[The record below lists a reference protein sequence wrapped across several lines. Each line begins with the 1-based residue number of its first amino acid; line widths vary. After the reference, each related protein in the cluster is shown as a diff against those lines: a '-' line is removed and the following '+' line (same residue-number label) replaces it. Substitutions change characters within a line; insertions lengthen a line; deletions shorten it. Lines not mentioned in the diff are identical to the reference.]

1 MNIIISH
8 DYVKYCPEC
17 FSSNLIHDF
26 HHAQIYCGD
35 CGLVLWEQVYSNLD
49 NSNYTKEREKE
60 LKKHLQTND
69 TNMTTDNYHYYDYG
83 ELINAIHKDIEEAKL
98 IKKAKAKAK
107 ARAKAKAKAK

>member
-35 CGLVLWEQVYSNLD
+35 CGLVVMEQVYSNLD
-49 NSNYTKEREKE
+49 NSNYTEEREKE
-60 LKKHLQTND
+60 LKRHLQTND
-69 TNMTTDNYHYYDYG
+69 INMTTDNYYTYG
-83 ELINAIHKDIEEAKL
+83 DLINKITKDIEEAKL

-107 ARAKAKAKAK
+107 ARAKAKAKVK

>member
-35 CGLVLWEQVYSNLD
+35 CGLVLWEQVNSEID
-49 NSNYTKEREKE
+49 DSNYTEERQKE
-60 LKKHLQTND
+60 LKRHLQTDD
-69 TNMTTDNYHYYDYG
+69 TNMTTDNYYTYG
-83 ELINAIHKDIEEAKL
+83 DLINKITKDIEEAKL

-107 ARAKAKAKAK
+107 ARAKAKAKVK